1 MPKEILEKKV
11 QERFFSTLINQ
22 KDGFENT
29 AIKTY
34 QNLVFLRYLEVL
46 KNNFPLL
53 VEQIDEALFEESIKT
68 FMKHTPTTPYVWQI
82 PNDYRKF
89 VKKEKFFGKSSYIYE
104 LLYFDWIEIEI
115 YMKEY
120 KLKKN
125 KNFSYNQNYT
135 LSKSARIKRFK
146 YDIINHNL
154 TSKRENFL
162 VIYYNFE
169 TNDVIYREINQL
181 IFELLKRLNK
191 KQILSKVLKQLCIE
205 NEIDFKQAKQVLKE
219 PLEELTLFSV
229 LEKVD

>member
-1 MPKEILEKKV
+1 MAKEILEKKI
-11 QERFFSTLINQ
+11 QERFFSSLINQ

-53 VEQIDEALFEESIKT
+53 VEQIDETLFEESIKA
-68 FMKHTPTTPYVWQI
+68 FMKHTPTTPFVWQI

-89 VKKEKFFGKSSYIYE
+89 VKKQKFFGKSSYIYE

-120 KLKKN
+120 KLKEN
-125 KNFSYNQNYT
+125 KNFSYKENYE
-135 LSKSARIKRFK
+135 LSKSARVKRFK
-146 YDIINHNL
+146 YDIINHDF

-181 IFELLKRLNK
+181 IYELLKRVNK
-191 KQILSKVLKQLCIE
+191 KQSLEKVLKQLCLE
-205 NEIDFKQAKQVLKE
+205 NEIDFKEAKKVLKD
-219 PLEELTLFSV
+219 PLKELLKNKV
-229 LEKVD
+229 LI